1 MKILVN
7 ARFLLS
13 NQLEGIGQYTHEVM
27 RRLVRLQPEDQFIF
41 AFDRPYSEE
50 FIYSDNIVPR
60 RIFPPARHALL
71 FWWWYHIGLAR
82 EAMRS
87 EVDLVFSPDGFL
99 PPATSGTKY
108 VATIH
113 DLAYLHYP
121 SFISRSNLWYY
132 RNFMPRY
139 LKQAHQIITVS
150 EATASDV
157 VHHFPFTKAKVHAI
171 HNGYRSLPVVDDD
184 AIISLQAKHTNG
196 KPYFF
201 ALGAMHPR
209 KNIVR
214 LLRAYERFRS
224 HVQGVYHLII
234 VGRRAWQT
242 GDITR
247 QLSQSAFRNDIHM
260 LDHQSDDIVSALLK
274 GSQGLVYPSLFE
286 GFGLPIVEAMSLS
299 VPVLTSDRSAMAEIA
314 GDAAIKVDPES
325 EESIADGL
333 LRLCDSELAE
343 KLRKK
348 GKQRCV
354 QFSWDLSA
362 TQHSNIF
369 RSLLQNVHGEDKDR
383 DNHPIPQRREE
394 KR

>member
-13 NQLEGIGQYTHEVM
+13 NQLEGIGHYTHEVM
-27 RRLVRLQPEDQFIF
+27 QRLVQLHPEDQFIF
-41 AFDRPYSEE
+41 AFDRPYSDE
-50 FIYSDNIVPR
+50 FIYSDNIIAK
-60 RIFPPARHALL
+60 RIFPPARHAVL

-82 EAMRS
+82 EALRS
-87 EVDLVFSPDGFL
+87 RVDLVFSPDGFL
-99 PPATSGTKY
+99 PSVTRGTKY

-139 LKQAHQIITVS
+139 LKQANQIITVS
-150 EATASDV
+150 DATASDV
-157 VHHFPFTKAKVHAI
+157 VHHFPFTKAKVHTI
-171 HNGYRSLPVVDDD
+171 YNGYRSLPVVDDD
-184 AIISLQAKHTNG
+184 TVINLRAKHTNG

-224 HVQGVYHLII
+224 HNQRVYHLIL

-242 GDITR
+242 GDITQ
-247 QLSQSAFRNDIHM
+247 QLSQCLFRNDIHL
-260 LDHQSDDIVSALLK
+260 LDHQSDAVVSALLK

-286 GFGLPIVEAMSLS
+286 GFGLPIVEAMSLG

-314 GDAAIKVDPES
+314 GDAAIKVNPES
-325 EESIADGL
+325 EESIADGM
-333 LRLCDSELAE
+333 LRLCDPELVE
-343 KLRKK
+343 TLRKK
-348 GKQRCV
+348 GRQRSL
-354 QFSWDLSA
+354 QFSWDRSA
-362 TQHSNIF
+362 SQHSSIF
-369 RSLLQNVHGEDKDR
+369 KSLLQNVHGEDRDR
-383 DNHPIPQRREE
+383 DKHPIPQRREE